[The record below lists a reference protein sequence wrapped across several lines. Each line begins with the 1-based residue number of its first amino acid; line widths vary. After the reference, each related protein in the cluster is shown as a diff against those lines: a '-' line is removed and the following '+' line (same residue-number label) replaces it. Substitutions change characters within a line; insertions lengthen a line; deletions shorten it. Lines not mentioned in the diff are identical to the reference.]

1 MTRFP
6 KALLVLALAG
16 VGAAA
21 SAAEITVSVYSAF
34 TTLDPY
40 DASDTLSQNVA
51 KSFLRVRQ
59 GHEASERPRRKL

>member
-21 SAAEITVSVYSAF
+21 SAAEITVSV
-34 TTLDPY
+34 
-40 DASDTLSQNVA
+40 
-51 KSFLRVRQ
+51 
-59 GHEASERPRRKL
+59 

>member
-40 DASDTLSQNVA
+40 DASDTLSQ
-51 KSFLRVRQ
+51 R
-59 GHEASERPRRKL
+59 

>member
-40 DASDTLSQNVA
+40 DASLKVVESPHESSLEM
-51 KSFLRVRQ
+51 SF
-59 GHEASERPRRKL
+59 PIKIP

>member
-21 SAAEITVSVYSAF
+21 SASEITVGVYSAF
-34 TTLDPY
+34 SMQAIRSRRTLPSPSMK
-40 DASDTLSQNVA
+40 ASSGST
-51 KSFLRVRQ
+51 RT
-59 GHEASERPRRKL
+59 